1 MVEKLIVYISP
12 DNGATADSNLIQKVY
27 DVLHQNSPLTTWLT
41 VKSAGKVNI
50 ILDVEVTGK
59 KSYKTS
65 EIQSQILSALFNA
78 YSPENS
84 DIGGSVRIS
93 DIYAL
98 IDNLESVDYLH
109 LKKFYTKPWPTT
121 VYGNK
126 ELILGQFQ
134 LDEANGSHV
143 LLYIFFLGYSI
154 YSTFS

>member
-1 MVEKLIVYISP
+1 M
-12 DNGATADSNLIQKVY
+12 
-27 DVLHQNSPLTTWLT
+27 
-41 VKSAGKVNI
+41 
-50 ILDVEVTGK
+50 DVEVTGK
-59 KSYKTS
+59 KSYKIS

-134 LDEANGSHV
+134 LDEANGSMSYFISFPRV
-143 LLYIFFLGYSI
+143 LNLQYVQLREAFLMMAKWVRLHRLEI
-154 YSTFS
+154 L